1 VHFEIPASDPA
12 KVSQFYEQLF
22 GWKFNKMPAG
32 DMDYWLISHKEAPE
46 NETMGGLYRKTM
58 AETGFVN
65 YFSVV
70 NIDQSLAKATDLERR
85 SSGGRK
91 RSLTSDGS
99 QSSRTLTT
107 TLSRSSSQAAECRQE
122 PQTSSTPPFFD
133 RDEETDRNP
142 CFWIFKRCLKTS
154 DVPTMCRPA
163 T

>member
-1 VHFEIPASDPA
+1 MRFLMEAAATTTRLQPREHTLVHFEIPASDPA

-70 NIDQSLAKATDLERR
+70 NIDQSLAKATDLGAKVVRGKEEIPNIGWFAIVQDPDNNTFAFFQ
-85 SSGGRK
+85 SSGR
-91 RSLTSDGS
+91 
-99 QSSRTLTT
+99 
-107 TLSRSSSQAAECRQE
+107 
-122 PQTSSTPPFFD
+122 
-133 RDEETDRNP
+133 
-142 CFWIFKRCLKTS
+142 
-154 DVPTMCRPA
+154 M
-163 T
+163 